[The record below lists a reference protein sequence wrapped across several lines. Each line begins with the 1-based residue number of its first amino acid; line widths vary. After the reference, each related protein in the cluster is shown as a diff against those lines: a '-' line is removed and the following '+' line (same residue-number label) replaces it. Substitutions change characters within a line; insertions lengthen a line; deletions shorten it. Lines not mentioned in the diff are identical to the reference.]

1 MTTYEKFSGAIS
13 LATNT
18 PGMPTGYG
26 VQAQMLMDRLKRHGL
41 DVAVLSNYG
50 LEGRM
55 ETIKTKYGPVKHYPR
70 GLTQYSGDV
79 MKLYHDDFVAG
90 RDISNLILTLYDV
103 WVWLG
108 QKDMDELRIASWVPI
123 DHSTLPP
130 KVELWCKKENVTPIA
145 MSEFGFNELKRA
157 GADPYYIPHAVDTRL
172 YKPTPLIDGVPIR
185 EYYGL
190 KESDFLVGM
199 VAANK
204 ANGQVH
210 RKAFAENLMAFS
222 LFKKNNPH
230 AYLYVHT
237 DPSKAFGGFDLITL
251 LKACGLQDDDVLFPD
266 PHKYRF
272 GYSDAE
278 MAALYTGM
286 DVLLHASY
294 GEGFG
299 VPAIEAQ
306 ACGTPTISS
315 GWTAS
320 LELAGPDSFLIDG
333 QPWWDEAQL
342 AWWQIPNVNGITVA
356 LEKALAGRDRDFTK
370 TVEFARS
377 YDVEAVWNA
386 HWLPFLRDQLT
397 K

>member
-1 MTTYEKFSGAIS
+1 MTTYEQFTGAIS

-18 PGMPTGYG
+18 PGVPTGYG
-26 VQAQMLMDRLKRHGL
+26 VQAKMLMDRLKRHGL
-41 DVAVLSNYG
+41 DVAALSNYG

-55 ETIKTKYGPVKHYPR
+55 DTIQTEYGPVKHYPR

-79 MKLYHDDFVAG
+79 IKLYHEDFLAG
-90 RDISNLILTLYDV
+90 REMPNFVLTLYDV
-103 WVWLG
+103 WVWL
-108 QKDMDELRIASWVPI
+108 QNKEMDELKIASWVPI
-123 DHSTLPP
+123 DHSTLPA

-157 GADPYYIPHAVDTRL
+157 GVDAYYIPHAVDTKV
-172 YKPTPLIDGVPIR
+172 YKPTHEIDGMPIR
-185 EYYGL
+185 DYYGL
-190 KESDFLVGM
+190 KKDDFLVGM

-210 RKAFAENLMAFS
+210 RKAYGENLLAFS
-222 LFKKNNPH
+222 LFKKNNPN
-230 AYLYVHT
+230 AYLYIHA
-237 DPSKAFGGFDLITL
+237 DPSKAYGGFDLITL
-251 LKACGLQDDDVLFPD
+251 LKACGLEKDDVLFPD
-266 PHKYRF
+266 PHKYRM
-272 GYSDAE
+272 GYSDEE

-286 DVLLHASY
+286 DILLHASY

-320 LELAGPDSFLIDG
+320 LELAGPHSFLVEG

-342 AWWQIPNVNGITVA
+342 AWWQIPLVPSIVAA
-356 LEKALAGRDRDFTK
+356 LEKALEGKDRDFTK
-370 TVEFARS
+370 TIEFARS

-386 HWLPFLRDQLT
+386 HWLPFLRDQLQ
-397 K
+397 